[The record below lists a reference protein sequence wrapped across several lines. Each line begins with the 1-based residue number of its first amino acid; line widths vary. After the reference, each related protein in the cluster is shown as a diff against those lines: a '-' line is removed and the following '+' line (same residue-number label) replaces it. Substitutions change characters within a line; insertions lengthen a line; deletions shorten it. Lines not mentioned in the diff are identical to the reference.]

1 MPQPQSKQA
10 PFIALAPMEGVSN
23 LPMRLWWHLASAP
36 SALATPFLRVTATFP
51 GSTLPRG
58 FCPEL
63 TELRSYLPYPLVPQL
78 MAADSA
84 DFVRTAPVL
93 LTVSPFVELNAGCP
107 SPTCVG
113 KGAGSSLL
121 RQGDEFHR
129 FVGELQQGLGAKSV
143 AVKMRTGFHSPEE
156 FTHLIS
162 GLADYALARLTVH
175 GRTRPQRYS
184 GQARWDLIAAASTS
198 LGTAVV
204 ASGDVVGQA
213 SLDQRLTT
221 APLVAG
227 VLVGRGA
234 LRNPWIFQELRT
246 GAPVRLSFTTLRY
259 ALISHALLHELYQE
273 HIDRLFELC
282 KSGLFSRSCGTDEEA
297 WRQLQATLA
306 KAVFGSEHPGF
317 ADGCQQDH
325 LWPLARQTMGRLKML
340 WNYLRSSLPPVFFAP
355 SLLRSSSLEAFLSHL
370 ERLYAEHR
378 NQGGLAELELAHQPT
393 WDWLYSGEKQ
403 QRADVSL

>member
-1 MPQPQSKQA
+1 
-10 PFIALAPMEGVSN
+10 MEGVSN

-51 GSTLPRG
+51 GSTLPRS

-84 DFVRTAPVL
+84 DFVRAAPL
-93 LTVSPFVELNAGCP
+93 LLSVSPFVELNAGCP

-143 AVKMRTGFHSPEE
+143 AVKMRTGFQSPEE

-162 GLADYALARLTVH
+162 GLTDYALARLTVH

-198 LGTAVV
+198 LATAVV

-221 APLVAG
+221 APQVAG

-246 GAPVRLSFTTLRY
+246 GAPVRLSFTALRY
-259 ALISHALLHELYQE
+259 ALISHALLHELYQDDT
-273 HIDRLFELC
+273 DRLFELC
-282 KSGLFSRSCGTDEEA
+282 KSGLFSRSCGSDEEA

-306 KAVFGSEHPGF
+306 KAVYGAEHPGF
-317 ADGCQQDH
+317 AEGAQQDH
-325 LWPLARQTMGRLKML
+325 RWPLARQTMGRLKML

-355 SLLRSSSLEAFLSHL
+355 TLLRSNSLEAFLDHL
-370 ERLYAEHR
+370 GRLYAEHR
-378 NQGGLAELELAHQPT
+378 NQGGFAELELAHEAT
-393 WDWLYSGEKQ
+393 WDWLYSGEKRQ
-403 QRADVSL
+403 QAAVCL

>member
-1 MPQPQSKQA
+1 
-10 PFIALAPMEGVSN
+10 MEGVSN

-51 GSTLPRG
+51 GSALPRS

-84 DFVRTAPVL
+84 DFVRAAPL
-93 LTVSPFVELNAGCP
+93 ILTVSPFVELNAGCP

-121 RQGDEFHR
+121 RQGDEFHS

-143 AVKMRTGFHSPEE
+143 AVKMRTGFQSPEE
-156 FTHLIS
+156 FSHLIS
-162 GLADYALARLTVH
+162 GLSDYALARLTVH

-198 LGTAVV
+198 LATAVV

-221 APLVAG
+221 APQVAG

-246 GAPVRLSFTTLRY
+246 GAPVRLSFTALRY
-259 ALISHALLHELYQE
+259 ALISHALLHELYQDDM
-273 HIDRLFELC
+273 DRLFELC
-282 KSGLFSRSCGTDEEA
+282 KSGLFSRSCSTDEEA

-306 KAVFGSEHPGF
+306 KAVYGADHPGF
-317 ADGCQQDH
+317 AEGAQQDH
-325 LWPLARQTMGRLKML
+325 LWPLARQSMGRLKML

-355 SLLRSSSLEAFLSHL
+355 TLLRSNSLEAFLDHL
-370 ERLYAEHR
+370 GRLYAEHR
-378 NQGGLAELELAHQPT
+378 NQGGLAELELAHQAT

-403 QRADVSL
+403 QQAAVCL